1 MNRPAMEATEP
12 VNGGVRLSVL
22 VTPTKSGG
30 SLTRLLRS
38 LGRDCETSPDT
49 EIVVVVPSD
58 RLNDGLETQVDRL
71 RSKGLRVRILNVGPG
86 GAADV
91 PRWRGIAFDAASG
104 WIRVFLEDN
113 ATIEPGWWQAWNA
126 LAGQDDWTIATG
138 NVVADTATLNR
149 AATGVF
155 FCEYGLFVPR
165 SGRGKPMPLKRVAG
179 NHWAVHCGRIGPQA
193 TGNEIDEHVW
203 THRFVPPGQ
212 KPARIEMAAVR
223 CRREVG
229 AVEAIVERARQGF
242 RFGRDECR
250 RARPIRR
257 IKMVHGGHAIILVQI
272 VRLIAVVTVRRS
284 HRGLLLWSLP
294 WTVALLKAWSFSEW
308 AGWCYGSFEALFH
321 TNLKNRT
328 ERRGESPE
336 DAGPFQGRVVERH
349 EAASPLFSG
358 THARRRNVAYDF
370 RIPS

>member
-1 MNRPAMEATEP
+1 MNRSLTEATEP
-12 VNGGVRLSVL
+12 SNSGVRLSVL

-38 LGRDCETSPDT
+38 LLRDCDACQGS

-58 RLNDGLETQVDRL
+58 RLNDGLETQASLL
-71 RSKGLRVRILNVGPG
+71 RAKGLLVRILKVDPG
-86 GAADV
+86 GAAEV
-91 PRWRGIAFDAASG
+91 PLWRARAFEAASG
-104 WIRVFLEDN
+104 SVRVFLEDN

-138 NVVADTATLNR
+138 TVVADSAALSM

-165 SGRGKPMPLKRVAG
+165 SGRGKPLPLKRVAG
-179 NHWAVHCGRIGPQA
+179 NHWAVHCGRIGRQA
-193 TGNEIDEHVW
+193 TGNAIDEHVW

-212 KPARIEMAAVR
+212 KPARNELAAVR

-272 VRLIAVVTVRRS
+272 VRLVAVVTVRRS
-284 HRGLLLWSLP
+284 HRGLLLRSLP
-294 WTVALLKAWSFSEW
+294 WTLALLKAWSFSEW
-308 AGWCYGSFEALFH
+308 AGWCYGAFEALFH
-321 TNLKNRT
+321 ANLKNRT

-349 EAASPLFSG
+349 EAASSLFSG
-358 THARRRNVAYDF
+358 THARRRNVAFDF

>member
-1 MNRPAMEATEP
+1 MIRTVMEVSQQ
-12 VNGGVRLSVL
+12 VNPGIRLSVL

-30 SLTRLLRS
+30 SLARLLRS
-38 LGRDCETSPDT
+38 LGREVDTGPGT

-58 RLNDGLETQVDRL
+58 RVNDGLETQADRL
-71 RSKGLRVRILNVGPG
+71 RSQGLRVRILKVGPG
-86 GAADV
+86 GASDV
-91 PRWRGIAFDAASG
+91 PGWRAAAFEAASG
-104 WIRVFLEDN
+104 TVRVFLEDN

-126 LAGQDDWTIATG
+126 MADRDDWTIATG
-138 NVVADTATLNR
+138 SVVADSAALSM

-165 SGRGKPMPLKRVAG
+165 TGLGKPLPLKRVAG
-179 NHWAVHCGRIGPQA
+179 NHWAVHCGKIGLPA

-203 THRFVPPGQ
+203 THRFVQPGR
-212 KPARIEMAAVR
+212 KPARNELAAVR

-229 AVEAIVERARQGF
+229 AVEAIVERTRQGF

-272 VRLIAVVTVRRS
+272 VRLVAVVAIRRS
-284 HRGLLLWSLP
+284 HRGLLLRSLP

-321 TNLKNRT
+321 ANLKNRT

-336 DAGPFQGRVVERH
+336 GSGPFQGRVVERH
-349 EAASPLFSG
+349 EPTSSLFAG
-358 THARRRNVAYDF
+358 THARRRDVAHDF